1 MRACRELLQRD
12 EAILRQLLQQELKK
26 RESLKAAESKVAKL
40 REQLQASEK
49 IAGANRTLLKK
60 LQEQVG
66 VGFGFNLHVRFSFPD
81 SLPPSPPPAGAARRT
96 PGVREEDGGRPAGAG
111 AGPGPADGR
120 EGTKTAGRRQPRA
133 GEPSEPAWQHCR
145 LTTFF

>member
-1 MRACRELLQRD
+1 MCLCGCRELLQRD

-66 VGFGFNLHVRFSFPD
+66 VGFVSW
-81 SLPPSPPPAGAARRT
+81 SSSSPLRR
-96 PGVREEDGGRPAGAG
+96 A
-111 AGPGPADGR
+111 
-120 EGTKTAGRRQPRA
+120 
-133 GEPSEPAWQHCR
+133 
-145 LTTFF
+145 

>member
-1 MRACRELLQRD
+1 MQHTKNFVDSVCVCVCACRELLQRD

-40 REQLQASEK
+40 KEQLQASEK

-66 VGFGFNLHVRFSFPD
+66 VGFSSGFDLLVRFSFPD
-81 SLPPSPPPAGAARRT
+81 SLLPPSPPPRRCSASNT
-96 PGVREEDGGRPAGAG
+96 GCP
-111 AGPGPADGR
+111 
-120 EGTKTAGRRQPRA
+120 
-133 GEPSEPAWQHCR
+133 
-145 LTTFF
+145 

>member
-1 MRACRELLQRD
+1 MCRELLQRD

-66 VGFGFNLHVRFSFPD
+66 VVLHFLVQFQSVAEGLTPT
-81 SLPPSPPPAGAARRT
+81 PPLQVQRVEHRVSMKKTLAARLEQELARARQL
-96 PGVREEDGGRPAGAG
+96 VGR
-111 AGPGPADGR
+111 GPKRQA
-120 EGTKTAGRRQPRA
+120 EANHMQVSTASHRIGL
-133 GEPSEPAWQHCR
+133 C
-145 LTTFF
+145 L

>member
-1 MRACRELLQRD
+1 MCLEEYKEVLRRVLRLCACVCRELLQRD

-66 VGFGFNLHVRFSFPD
+66 VGFV
-81 SLPPSPPPAGAARRT
+81 PSSSSSPLRMA
-96 PGVREEDGGRPAGAG
+96 
-111 AGPGPADGR
+111 
-120 EGTKTAGRRQPRA
+120 
-133 GEPSEPAWQHCR
+133 
-145 LTTFF
+145 

>member
-1 MRACRELLQRD
+1 MLQKD

-26 RESLKAAESKVAKL
+26 RESLKVAESKVAKL

-66 VGFGFNLHVRFSFPD
+66 VSF
-81 SLPPSPPPAGAARRT
+81 LPSSGLLSVEEGLTPPPF
-96 PGVREEDGGRPAGAG
+96 P
-111 AGPGPADGR
+111 
-120 EGTKTAGRRQPRA
+120 
-133 GEPSEPAWQHCR
+133 CR
-145 LTTFF
+145 CSALSIGCP